1 MARNALPS
9 GRSVTMEVPMDRRQQ
24 KTRDAIFN
32 AFAAL
37 LQKKH
42 FNNLTV
48 QEIID
53 EANIGRSTFYAHF
66 ETKDMLLKEMC
77 TDIFDH
83 IFAKHLTSETT
94 HDFSLSADELQTK
107 LTHLLYHL
115 RDDKQGAVRVL
126 CSESG
131 DLFMGFFKDYLMDMF
146 SRYKSVFP
154 KDAPVDFVLNLLT
167 GSFAETVR
175 WWIRN
180 DMKECP
186 EKVTEYYLTVLRLNE
201 TGAYRLPARRY
212 E

>member
-1 MARNALPS
+1 
-9 GRSVTMEVPMDRRQQ
+9 MDRRQQ
-24 KTRDAIFN
+24 KTRDAIYN

-42 FNNLTV
+42 FNSITV

-83 IFAKHLTSETT
+83 IFAEHLTSETT

-115 RDDKQGAVRVL
+115 REDKQGAIRVL
-126 CSESG
+126 CSESS
-131 DLFMGFFKDYLMDMF
+131 DLFMGFFRDYLLEMF
-146 SRYKSVFP
+146 ARYQSVFP
-154 KDAPVDFVLNLLT
+154 GDVPVDFVLNHLT
-167 GSFAETVR
+167 GSFAEAVR
-175 WWIRN
+175 WWIGN
-180 DMKECP
+180 DMKESP
-186 EKVTEYYLTVLRLNE
+186 EKVTKYYLTVLRID
-201 TGAYRLPARRY
+201 
-212 E
+212 